1 MPIFLISILFA
12 AVLFMTPLA
21 LLSAPIN
28 PSPAPAVASA
38 PVIQMHYTKGG
49 IVQINTMTGA
59 TRFTPYRL
67 VPELDRRSTVRA

>member
-1 MPIFLISILFA
+1 MPIFLIPILFA

-21 LLSAPIN
+21 FLSAPIA
-28 PSPAPAVASA
+28 PSPAPAVSSV

-49 IVQINTMTGA
+49 IVQINTITGA

-67 VPELDRRSTVRA
+67 VPELDRRTNVRA